1 MTSEATTLE
10 RPDREFESPFP
21 NKPKLQP
28 RPYQTKTI
36 ECIEFG
42 FKDWTK
48 QLAVLPT
55 GSGKTI
61 IFSWLAQ
68 RRLPQRT
75 LILAHRDELIDQAID
90 KLYSATGIY
99 AQKEKAECRASLEAQ
114 VVVAS
119 VQTMIRRLDRWP
131 KDHFGLVVVDEA
143 HHVLSASWQRV
154 LMYFNAQVLGVT
166 ATPDRGDKQNLGKYF
181 ENIATEVGLL
191 DLIRDKY
198 LCPIAIKCV
207 PLEIDLG
214 NVHSRIGDFD
224 DAELGHALEP
234 FLETIAKAVKEHA
247 SFRRVLAF
255 LPLCDTSRKFVAAC
269 NKVGLKAKHIEGE
282 SPDRKEILAEFARG
296 DLDLLSNAMLLT
308 EGFDDPGIDCVIV
321 LRPTRSRPLF
331 AQMIGRGTRIEDTK
345 EDLLLLDFLWLHEQH
360 HIIRPA
366 DLLSADEDEA
376 NAVTKR
382 AFESSDELDLCDLL
396 SDVQEERAE
405 ALREKL
411 AKLADRKAKYIS
423 AEEFAM
429 KRNDYHLA
437 TYQPSMGWEKK
448 EITEGQAK
456 YLEQAGLDL
465 ETISGRGH
473 ASVLLDTI
481 FKERDQ
487 QPATSKQKWVMRT
500 HGYPDADKATRGEAR
515 RFFTQLEQRK
525 KQQPEEIT

>member
-1 MTSEATTLE
+1 MTAEATTTQK
-10 RPDREFESPFP
+10 RQDYEFESAFP
-21 NKPKLQP
+21 NKPKMEP
-28 RPYQTKTI
+28 RPYQSKTI
-36 ECIEFG
+36 ELIEYG
-42 FKDWTK
+42 FKEWTK

-75 LILAHRDELIDQAID
+75 LILAHREELIDQAID
-90 KLYSATGIY
+90 KLHSATGIC
-99 AQKEKAECRASLEAQ
+99 AEKEKAECRAGLNAQ

-131 KDHFGLVVVDEA
+131 KDHFGLVVVDEC
-143 HHVLSASWQRV
+143 HRV
-154 LMYFNAQVLGVT
+154 LADSYQTILSHFEAQVLGVT

-181 ENIATEVGLL
+181 EAIATEVNLL

-207 PLEIDLG
+207 PLKIDLG
-214 NVHSRIGDFD
+214 GVHSRIGDFD
-224 DAELGHALEP
+224 DVELGHALEP
-234 FLETIAKAVKEHA
+234 FLETIAKAVRQHA
-247 SFRRVLAF
+247 PFRRVLAF
-255 LPLCDTSRKFVAAC
+255 LPLCDTSRKFAAAC
-269 NKVGLKAKHIEGE
+269 NAVGLKAKHIEGG

-345 EDLLLLDFLWLHEQH
+345 EDLLLLDFLWLHQTH

-366 DLLSADEDEA
+366 DLLCADEEEA
-376 NAVTKR
+376 DAITKR
-382 AFESSDELDLCDLL
+382 AFESSSEEDLCDLF
-396 SDVQEERAE
+396 SSVQEERAE

-429 KRNDYHLA
+429 KRDDYHLA

-448 EITEGQAK
+448 DITEGQAK

-465 ETISGRGH
+465 ETVLGRGH

-481 FKERDQ
+481 FKERDL
-487 QPATSKQKWVMRT
+487 QPATAKQKWVMRT
-500 HGYPDADKATRGEAR
+500 HGFPDANKATRGDAR
-515 RFFTQLEQRK
+515 KFFTQLEK
-525 KQQPEEIT
+525 HKNQQPEQL